1 MTFHKILIAN
11 RGEIACR
18 IMRTARSLG
27 YRTVA
32 VFSEPDADAPHVGL
46 ADEAVA
52 LGGRIAAE
60 SYLRIEAVLAAA
72 ARSGADAVHPG
83 YGFLSERADFAR
95 ACAEAGLVFIGPP
108 AEAIAAMGDKAGAK
122 RRMRE
127 AGVPCVPG
135 YLGDDPSEAAFVEQ
149 ARKVGYPLLV
159 KAVAGGG
166 GRGMRLV
173 AAPDELVP
181 ALQGARREAQ
191 AAFGDGTLMLERFV
205 DAGRHVEIQVFADA
219 HGQALHLGERDCS
232 AQRRRQKVIEESPSP
247 IVDEAMRYAMG
258 RDAVAAAL
266 AVGYVGAG
274 TVEFIVDAEGR
285 HFFLEMNTRLQVE
298 HPVTECVTGLDL
310 VEWQLRVAA
319 GEPLPLEQEEITFHG
334 HAIEAR
340 LYAEDPYDG
349 FAPQAGRITHW
360 RPRRAL
366 HAGRADAGTQGV
378 PAGGVASVRIDSG
391 IAEGGV
397 VSPYYDAMLAKIIV
411 HGRDRA
417 DALRRLATA
426 IEDTPLLGLP
436 TNARYLRDLLRHPD
450 FVAGAMTTRRLDD
463 WAAEGAAIGTRP
475 EPSEDDWI
483 VAAAMRALGQEPAAR
498 VESGPRAAGIAGA
511 SIQLACGGATRRLGI
526 ELRGQYGVRSED
538 LTPSG
543 LGGQVFRPD
552 PAFNAAPTITA
563 IDVCLGDR
571 VVHVRIHPVDADGWR
586 AIEIDGQRRQRLA
599 RVEGERVELASDA
612 AVHVFVE
619 PSPLPRAGNGADGRS
634 VRAPVAGVVARV
646 AVREGERVDEG
657 HPIACVEAMKMEMWL
672 PAAAAGTVVAVHA
685 AAGDTVAAGA
695 LLVEL
700 APDPA

>member
-18 IMRTARSLG
+18 VIRTARALG

-32 VFSEPDADAPHVGL
+32 LFSEPDAGAPHVAL

-52 LGGRIAAE
+52 LGGRSAAE
-60 SYLRIEAVLAAA
+60 SYLRIESVLAAA
-72 ARSGADAVHPG
+72 ARAGADAVHPG

-95 ACAEAGLVFIGPP
+95 ACTEAGLVFIGPP
-108 AEAIAAMGDKAGAK
+108 AAAIAAMGDKAGAK

-135 YLGDDPSEAAFVEQ
+135 YLGDDASEAAFLAQ
-149 ARKVGYPLLV
+149 AEKIGYPLLV

-173 AAPDELVP
+173 AAPGELVP
-181 ALQGARREAQ
+181 ALHAARREAE
-191 AAFGDGTLMLERFV
+191 AAFGDGALMLERFIS
-205 DAGRHVEIQVFADA
+205 AGRHVEIQVFADA
-219 HGQALHLGERDCS
+219 HGHAIHLGERDCS
-232 AQRRRQKVIEESPSP
+232 AQRRRQKLIEESPSP
-247 IVDEAMRYAMG
+247 AVDDALRMAMG

-274 TVEFIVDAEGR
+274 TVEFILDAEGR
-285 HFFLEMNTRLQVE
+285 HYFLEMNTRLQVE

-319 GEPLPLEQEEITFHG
+319 GEPLPRGQEEIAFHG

-340 LYAEDPYDG
+340 LYAEDPYEG

-366 HAGRADAGTQGV
+366 RAARADAGTQGL
-378 PAGGVASVRIDSG
+378 PAGGVASVRIDAG
-391 IAEGGV
+391 IAEGDV
-397 VSPYYDAMLAKIIV
+397 VSPYYDALLAKLIV

-417 DALRRLATA
+417 DALRRLAA
-426 IEDTPLLGLP
+426 ALEDAPLLGLP

-450 FVAGAMTTRRLDD
+450 FVAGAITTDRLDA
-463 WAAEGAAIGTRP
+463 WAAAGAAIGRRP
-475 EPSEDDWI
+475 APADEDWI
-483 VAAAMRALGQEPAAR
+483 VAAALRTLGDLPGEAPAPQPATG
-498 VESGPRAAGIAGA
+498 VRAAGLAGVA
-511 SIQLACGGATRRLGI
+511 LPLVCGDATRRLRVDA
-526 ELRGQYGVRSED
+526 RGPDAAGAAAVDVHLDERVARVR
-538 LTPSG
+538 
-543 LGGQVFRPD
+543 VH
-552 PAFNAAPTITA
+552 PA
-563 IDVCLGDR
+563 
-571 VVHVRIHPVDADGWR
+571 DADGWR
-586 AIEIDGQRRQRLA
+586 AIEVDGLRRQRLV
-599 RVEGERVELASDA
+599 RVEGDRVDLVSDA

-619 PSPLPRAGNGADGRS
+619 PSPLPRAEGGADARR

-646 AVREGERVDEG
+646 AVCAGERVDLG
-657 HPIACVEAMKMEMWL
+657 APLACVEAMKMEMWL

-685 AAGDTVAAGA
+685 APGDTVAAGA